1 MNEEQINQMMQ
12 ELQSNTSWA
21 NIEYTQIE
29 TQAQSIDPVMMDTLA
44 AVWMAVNGL
53 SLIMYLTVAIGLY
66 LINKKLWEKYPW
78 VSFIPV
84 VQIYSYFSASKK
96 SWLHYLVFPILAIV
110 VWAFLAI
117 FTFGIS
123 LIIAYIYAL
132 VMWIKLIHAI
142 SVRTG
147 RWVWTT
153 IWFILIPFIMYPL
166 VWYKM
171 NENKTSNENKEVEN
185 NNEL

>member
-123 LIIAYIYAL
+123 LI
-132 VMWIKLIHAI
+132 
-142 SVRTG
+142 T
-147 RWVWTT
+147 
-153 IWFILIPFIMYPL
+153 
-166 VWYKM
+166 
-171 NENKTSNENKEVEN
+171 
-185 NNEL
+185 